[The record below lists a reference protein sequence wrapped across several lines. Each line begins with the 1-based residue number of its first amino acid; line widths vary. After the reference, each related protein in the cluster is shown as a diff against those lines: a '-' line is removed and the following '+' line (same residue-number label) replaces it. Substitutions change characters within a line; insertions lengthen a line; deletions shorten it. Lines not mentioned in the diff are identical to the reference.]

1 MVPDK
6 QVVAFYFRVRQQ
18 LLSVAVVEFVESELV
33 SVGYFD
39 LFLSKNIVCFGESI
53 FSRVFFVD
61 FNQMFTLTFPAFS
74 ETVASETS
82 LRSSG

>member
-1 MVPDK
+1 MV
-6 QVVAFYFRVRQQ
+6 
-18 LLSVAVVEFVESELV
+18 VVEFVESELV

-39 LFLSKNIVCFGESI
+39 LFLSENIVWQSI
-53 FSRVFFVD
+53 LLMIYIMNYSK
-61 FNQMFTLTFPAFS
+61 MFTLTFPAFS